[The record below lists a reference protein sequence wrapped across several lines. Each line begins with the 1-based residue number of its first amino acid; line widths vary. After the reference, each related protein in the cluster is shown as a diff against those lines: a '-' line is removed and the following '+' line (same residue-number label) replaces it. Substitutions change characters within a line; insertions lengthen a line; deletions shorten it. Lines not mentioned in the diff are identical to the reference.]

1 MWLPIVVGDHSR
13 SPCCRPLLVVGIYHD
28 LFVLSGV
35 DGIGDSLLFWV
46 LTNIAAGNILVRVVV
61 SIGTHVGGDLRCFA
75 GRDLVS
81 FMFCGFGSPYVVP
94 LMVLV
99 QIITNFY

>member
-1 MWLPIVVGDHSR
+1 MEIIPVLPA
-13 SPCCRPLLVVGIYHD
+13 PLLVVGIYHD
-28 LFVLSGV
+28 LFVLSRV
-35 DGIGDSLLFWV
+35 DGIGDSFLYWV
-46 LTNIAAGNILVRVVV
+46 LTNIAAGNILVRVFV
-61 SIGTHVGGDLRCFA
+61 SIGAHVGGDLRCSS

-81 FMFCGFGSPYVVP
+81 FLFCRFGSPCVIP

>member
-1 MWLPIVVGDHSR
+1 MSFLYVGDHSR
-13 SPCCRPLLVVGIYHD
+13 SPCCRPWLVVGIDHD
-28 LFVLSGV
+28 LSVLSRV
-35 DGIGDSLLFWV
+35 DGIRDSFLFWV
-46 LTNIAAGNILVRVVV
+46 LTNIAAGNILVRVFV
-61 SIGTHVGGDLRCFA
+61 SIGAHAGGDLRCFA

-81 FMFCGFGSPYVVP
+81 FLFCGFGPPCVMP